1 MLQNIN
7 KKHKGIKYILLFWT
21 IPVLFFAFLFSSK
34 SFASPALKDLP
45 PCIQAKPELHSFIPT
60 LQINKDLTL
69 SVNTPHL
76 LAFDEK
82 IVRYKFENEKDYRA
96 EILSNIFNPRQELLI
111 KPLKSLNNN
120 LTVWTESKI
129 YNIKI
134 LFEQNQE
141 SAIHENS
148 INKTPVL
155 SEDTSGMTDFELDS
169 PPEIKKSN

>member
-82 IVRYKFENEKDYRA
+82 IVRYKFENEKDFRA